1 MRAALSTFC
10 VLAAAGTVAADPF
23 LLRYEAD
30 AFPEDA
36 GWSRQSGGP
45 TAELVRDIDAGVFR
59 LDSRASS
66 AIFDFYRLRVDAL
79 DLSPGESLRLTW
91 RMRTL
96 ETTGSPGRSDVAL
109 AVTNGQTAYA
119 LFFLAPDL
127 VSEDEILGGP
137 LEHEFELTPG
147 AWHTFELRSADL
159 RAYTLQVNGAAAF
172 EGAFHDSALLGPL
185 EVAFGDV
192 VSGRASLSEWDFVE
206 IAVVPEP
213 GPALGLVLAIVCD
226 RLWRRAKR
234 CACRSTP
241 RWSRR
246 CSRAPP

>member
-1 MRAALSTFC
+1 MHAALATLC
-10 VLAAAGTVAADPF
+10 VLAASGPAVAEPF
-23 LLRYEAD
+23 FLRYEAD
-30 AFPEDA
+30 VLPEAD

-45 TAELVRDIDAGVFR
+45 SAELIREIDDGVFR
-59 LDSRASS
+59 LDSRASG

-79 DLSPGESLRLTW
+79 DLLPGESLRLKW

-119 LFFLAPDL
+119 LLFLAPDL
-127 VSEDEILGGP
+127 VSEDEVLGGP

-159 RAYTLQVNGAAAF
+159 HLYTLQVNGAAAF

-185 EVAFGDV
+185 EIAFGDV
-192 VSGRASLSEWDFVE
+192 VSGRASLSEWDYVE

-213 GPALGLVLAIVCD
+213 GPALGLVLLCG
-226 RLWRRAKR
+226 RLRRRAER
-234 CACRSTP
+234 CEP
-241 RWSRR
+241 RCSPRLARR